1 MARQCAER
9 NRPAGWFQKTIILL
23 SLVNN
28 ISDFFSLSFPFT
40 APPLQVTL
48 KIFKVTLQL
57 ELFSPVFSDYIY
69 TSEAQS

>member
-28 ISDFFSLSFPFT
+28 ISYFFSLSFYSTSF
-40 APPLQVTL
+40 ASNL
-48 KIFKVTLQL
+48 KIFKETLHL
-57 ELFSPVFSDYIY
+57 ELFPPVFADYIY
-69 TSEAQS
+69 TSETQS